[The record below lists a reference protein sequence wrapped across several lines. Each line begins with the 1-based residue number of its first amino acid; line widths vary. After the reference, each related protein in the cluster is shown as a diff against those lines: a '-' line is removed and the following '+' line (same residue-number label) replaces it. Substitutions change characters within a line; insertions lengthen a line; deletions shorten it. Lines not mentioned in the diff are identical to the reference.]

1 MEVLQQKRF
10 DKIREN
16 AASILYCTEQ
26 KINQLK
32 ECDISEVEQQITMN
46 KESFTQIL
54 ANFSEKN
61 VPAAARLTDKLLEK
75 ENDEIMRLYLIHN
88 RQILAMNFEG
98 VEVAREFA
106 EKEYKVAKEMYKSLK
121 KDEDV
126 VYVPLFEACMGA
138 WSVCRWDEDFKQ
150 AEDYLLEGK
159 AIAENDGNRDR
170 QQLAQML
177 YLGWKRLQN
186 SQDIELEK
194 ISIVAGQT
202 YDLKDVDYTK
212 HQFLGNFYAS
222 YCELGLSKEH
232 FQQTESIDESLKK
245 SGFLNMIY
253 NLEGRSYEVQ
263 NHCIVM
269 LSQAFEK
276 ALGLLN
282 EAESIL
288 TEALSACRQVS
299 DKTTESMVIG
309 ALGTTYR
316 KLGLYDKAICYH
328 TQRLQHCQNVN
339 HLRGISTYLS
349 ELALDFWTANDLD
362 QVEIKLKQAIMYQ
375 ELMRSKL
382 GQEDVSR
389 VANFDF
395 NQRGSYNFM
404 QSVLVKHGKIKSAL
418 AVSELARGRALA
430 NLIMRNV
437 KESESGTESW
447 LYDDSKICS
456 TQLGDSLMEEILKD
470 FYLTA
475 DEMDSTILVY
485 TMAPELNQ
493 NGLLEPWLYIWVVK
507 SKDYLQPGEDRV
519 AFRRVSCSNVLIP
532 NKTSEKDDPL
542 SKLSRSFGQMTL
554 KEELL
559 NKDHDEAHGAPI
571 NSSLSSKRSENCSKS
586 VIEKSTL
593 YQILC
598 DLELVQAVN
607 RTFPDVSE
615 EEEQKKRGQE
625 NSKINKMERITIS
638 EEEKSKVKETLQ
650 YYYHMCIGE
659 IADVLPQPRSEC
671 DIPRLIIIP
680 HSNLFSIPFS
690 LLLSPE
696 EKYLV
701 EDYIISY
708 SPSLKILRLLQSRL
722 NILRNKQGSAELKVT
737 AFGNPKMA
745 PKHELKELEHGEAE
759 LQMVQQIFG
768 TNHCTVVN
776 QNAATKEEFINSLQ
790 ACNILHVVSHATVED
805 PYKEGFGDDRGDYSV
820 QGCLVMA
827 PSDITPDGLVHS
839 RDLQNL
845 DCICQLIVLSCCM
858 TALGKPSGDGVLGL
872 YRSLLAG
879 GATGVLGTLWK
890 IRDDTT
896 PLLME
901 KFYKYF
907 VEDEDAPK
915 AMRLAMISFMK
926 EGFYSKEWGAF
937 VFVGVSGFKTQIQST

>member
-1 MEVLQQKRF
+1 
-10 DKIREN
+10 
-16 AASILYCTEQ
+16 
-26 KINQLK
+26 
-32 ECDISEVEQQITMN
+32 
-46 KESFTQIL
+46 
-54 ANFSEKN
+54 
-61 VPAAARLTDKLLEK
+61 
-75 ENDEIMRLYLIHN
+75 
-88 RQILAMNFEG
+88 
-98 VEVAREFA
+98 
-106 EKEYKVAKEMYKSLK
+106 MYKSLK

-404 QSVLVKHGKIKSAL
+404 QVK
-418 AVSELARGRALA
+418 
-430 NLIMRNV
+430 
-437 KESESGTESW
+437 T
-447 LYDDSKICS
+447 
-456 TQLGDSLMEEILKD
+456 
-470 FYLTA
+470 
-475 DEMDSTILVY
+475 
-485 TMAPELNQ
+485 
-493 NGLLEPWLYIWVVK
+493 
-507 SKDYLQPGEDRV
+507 
-519 AFRRVSCSNVLIP
+519 
-532 NKTSEKDDPL
+532 
-542 SKLSRSFGQMTL
+542 
-554 KEELL
+554 
-559 NKDHDEAHGAPI
+559 DHRKFF
-571 NSSLSSKRSENCSKS
+571 N
-586 VIEKSTL
+586 
-593 YQILC
+593 
-598 DLELVQAVN
+598 
-607 RTFPDVSE
+607 
-615 EEEQKKRGQE
+615 
-625 NSKINKMERITIS
+625 
-638 EEEKSKVKETLQ
+638 
-650 YYYHMCIGE
+650 
-659 IADVLPQPRSEC
+659 
-671 DIPRLIIIP
+671 
-680 HSNLFSIPFS
+680 
-690 LLLSPE
+690 
-696 EKYLV
+696 
-701 EDYIISY
+701 Y
-708 SPSLKILRLLQSRL
+708 S
-722 NILRNKQGSAELKVT
+722 
-737 AFGNPKMA
+737 
-745 PKHELKELEHGEAE
+745 
-759 LQMVQQIFG
+759 
-768 TNHCTVVN
+768 
-776 QNAATKEEFINSLQ
+776 
-790 ACNILHVVSHATVED
+790 
-805 PYKEGFGDDRGDYSV
+805 
-820 QGCLVMA
+820 
-827 PSDITPDGLVHS
+827 
-839 RDLQNL
+839 L
-845 DCICQLIVLSCCM
+845 DCC
-858 TALGKPSGDGVLGL
+858 
-872 YRSLLAG
+872 
-879 GATGVLGTLWK
+879 
-890 IRDDTT
+890 
-896 PLLME
+896 
-901 KFYKYF
+901 
-907 VEDEDAPK
+907 
-915 AMRLAMISFMK
+915 
-926 EGFYSKEWGAF
+926 
-937 VFVGVSGFKTQIQST
+937 